1 MMDHG
6 HETDRLSEYIDGEL
20 GASERGRVERHL
32 AGCGDCARLVDEL
45 RAVATEAAA
54 LPDVPPTRDLW
65 PGIQGRLAPRRAA
78 RSVPLRRGESRG
90 SPATRPWS
98 QRRLMITVPQ
108 LLAAG
113 LAVASLSAGVVWAT
127 LGGPAGAGVPAGPVA
142 AVPAPASPGVVLAAY
157 QPGMAELEAEYER
170 RRDELDPETIRV
182 VERSL
187 AMIDAAIQEANEALA
202 ADPSSGFLNT
212 RLADAM
218 RMRMTLLRQA
228 SSI

>member
-20 GASERGRVERHL
+20 GAEERSRVERHL
-32 AGCGDCARLVDEL
+32 AGCGDCAGLVAEL
-45 RAVATEAAA
+45 RAVAAEAAA
-54 LPDVPPTRDLW
+54 LPEVPPTRDLW
-65 PGIQGRLAPRRAA
+65 PGIQGRLAPR
-78 RSVPLRRGESRG
+78 SVPVRRGASRG
-90 SPATRPWS
+90 SAVTRPWS

-113 LAVASLSAGVVWAT
+113 LAVASLSAGAVWAT
-127 LGGPAGAGVPAGPVA
+127 LGGPAAAGVPAGPVA
-142 AVPAPASPGVVLAAY
+142 AVPAPASSGVVLAAY

-187 AMIDAAIQEANEALA
+187 AMIDAAIQEASEALA